1 MPSPT
6 NNLVQ
11 RIIVAAIAIPL
22 VVVIIWVGGWALAV
36 TLAILGVLG
45 AHEVY
50 DFGRRQGIEPLER
63 TGWLAAAA
71 IPLLAFWAKGPA
83 LYLGAIWLMAAL
95 VIAMVRRGPTGRP
108 LTSVSIT
115 LFGCVYASGM
125 LAFLIAIRHGSDAA
139 IRPVAYVLLTLFPLV
154 ITWICDTAA
163 MVVGTAVGGPKLA
176 PVLSPKKTPAGAVG
190 GTLGGVITALALGKF
205 VLNRQ
210 GWGGGGWSFS
220 AGQLLLFGLAVSI
233 VGQIGDIAESLFKR
247 EAGLKDSSTLIPGH
261 GGVLDRLDSL
271 YFVIPTAAGLYRMFG
286 GVLGSASRSS
296 VRPA

>member
-83 LYLGAIWLMAAL
+83 FYLGAIWLMVAL
-95 VIAMVRRGPTGRP
+95 VIAMVRRGPMGRP

-125 LAFLIAIRHGSDAA
+125 LTFLVAIRHGGDALT
-139 IRPVAYVLLTLFPLV
+139 RPAAYVFLTLFPLV

-163 MVVGTAVGGPKLA
+163 MAVGTAVGGPKLA
-176 PVLSPKKTPAGAVG
+176 PVLSPKKTYAGAIG
-190 GTLGGVITALALGKF
+190 GTLGGGLPPPPPGKI
-205 VLNRQ
+205 VLHPSGREFCAQPPPAFRPGVSVVRQ
-210 GWGGGGWSFS
+210 IRD
-220 AGQLLLFGLAVSI
+220 V
-233 VGQIGDIAESLFKR
+233 DE
-247 EAGLKDSSTLIPGH
+247 
-261 GGVLDRLDSL
+261 
-271 YFVIPTAAGLYRMFG
+271 
-286 GVLGSASRSS
+286 
-296 VRPA
+296 

>member
-83 LYLGAIWLMAAL
+83 FYLGAIWLMVAL
-95 VIAMVRRGPTGRP
+95 VIAMVRRGPMGRP
-108 LTSVSIT
+108 LTSVSVT

-125 LAFLIAIRHGSDAA
+125 LAFLVAIRHGGDALT
-139 IRPVAYVLLTLFPLV
+139 RPAAYVFLTLFPLV
-154 ITWICDTAA
+154 ITWISDTAA
-163 MVVGTAVGGPKLA
+163 MAVGTAVGGPKLA
-176 PVLSPKKTPAGAVG
+176 PVLSPKKTYAGAIG
-190 GTLGGVITALALGKF
+190 GALGGVITALALGKF

-210 GWGGGGWSFS
+210 GWNFS
-220 AGQLLLFGLAVSI
+220 AGSCC
-233 VGQIGDIAESLFKR
+233 
-247 EAGLKDSSTLIPGH
+247 SSAW
-261 GGVLDRLDSL
+261 R
-271 YFVIPTAAGLYRMFG
+271 F
-286 GVLGSASRSS
+286 RSS
-296 VRPA
+296 DRSVT

>member
-1 MPSPT
+1 MPSQ
-6 NNLVQ
+6 NLAQ
-11 RIIVAAIAIPL
+11 RIAVAVVAIP
-22 VVVIIWVGGWALAV
+22 VVVGIVWLGGW
-36 TLAILGVLG
+36 TLAATLALLGVLG
-45 AHEVY
+45 AREIY

-71 IPLLAFWAKGPA
+71 IPLLAYWAKGSETHWAEPA
-83 LYLGAIWLMAAL
+83 LYLGAAWLMFTMA
-95 VIAMVRRGPTGRP
+95 IAMVRRGPSGRP

-115 LFGCVYASGM
+115 LFGCLYASGM
-125 LAFLIAIRHGSDAA
+125 LTFLIAIRHGSAA
-139 IRPVAYVLLTLFPLV
+139 ATRPLPYVLLTLFPLV

-163 MVVGTAVGGPKLA
+163 MAVGTAVGGPKLA
-176 PVLSPKKTPAGAVG
+176 PILSPKKTHAGAVG

-210 GWGGGGWSFS
+210 GWSFS
-220 AGQLLLFGLAVSI
+220 PGQLLLFGLAVSI
-233 VGQIGDIAESLFKR
+233 VGQIGDVAESLFKR

-286 GVLGSASRSS
+286 VI
-296 VRPA
+296 

>member
-63 TGWLAAAA
+63 TGWLTAAA

-83 LYLGAIWLMAAL
+83 FYLGAIWLMVAL
-95 VIAMVRRGPTGRP
+95 VIAMVRRGPMGRP

-125 LAFLIAIRHGSDAA
+125 LTFLVAIRHGGDALT
-139 IRPVAYVLLTLFPLV
+139 RPAADVFLTPFPLV

-163 MVVGTAVGGPKLA
+163 LAVGTAVGGPQLA
-176 PVLSPKKTPAGAVG
+176 PVLSPAKTYAGAIG
-190 GTLGGVITALALGKF
+190 GALGGGITALALGKF
-205 VLNRQ
+205 VLDRQ
-210 GWGGGGWSFS
+210 GWRVRP
-220 AGQLLLFGLAVSI
+220 GQLVVFGLGGSI
-233 VGQIGDIAESLFKR
+233 VRPVGD
-247 EAGLKDSSTLIPGH
+247 G
-261 GGVLDRLDSL
+261 
-271 YFVIPTAAGLYRMFG
+271 AAPPFQ
-286 GVLGSASRSS
+286 
-296 VRPA
+296 P

>member
-1 MPSPT
+1 MPPPS

-11 RIIVAAIAIPL
+11 RIAVAVVAIP
-22 VVVIIWVGGWALAV
+22 VVVGIIWLGGWTLAATLAV
-36 TLAILGVLG
+36 LGVLG
-45 AHEVY
+45 AREIY

-71 IPLLAFWAKGPA
+71 IPLLSYWAKGSETHWAEPA
-83 LYLGAIWLMAAL
+83 LYLGAIWLMVTMA
-95 VIAMVRRGPTGRP
+95 IAMARRGPGGRP

-125 LAFLIAIRHGSDAA
+125 LAFLIAIRHGSAA
-139 IRPVAYVLLTLFPLV
+139 ATRPLAYVLLTLFPLV

-163 MVVGTAVGGPKLA
+163 MAVGTTVGGPRLA
-176 PVLSPKKTPAGAVG
+176 PILSPKKTHAGAVG
-190 GTLGGVITALALGKF
+190 GTLAGVITALALGKF

-210 GWGGGGWSFS
+210 GWSFS
-220 AGQLLLFGLAVSI
+220 PGQLLLFGLAVSI
-233 VGQIGDIAESLFKR
+233 VGQIGDVAESLLKR

-271 YFVIPTAAGLYRMFG
+271 YFVVPTAAGLYRLFG
-286 GVLGSASRSS
+286 VI
-296 VRPA
+296 